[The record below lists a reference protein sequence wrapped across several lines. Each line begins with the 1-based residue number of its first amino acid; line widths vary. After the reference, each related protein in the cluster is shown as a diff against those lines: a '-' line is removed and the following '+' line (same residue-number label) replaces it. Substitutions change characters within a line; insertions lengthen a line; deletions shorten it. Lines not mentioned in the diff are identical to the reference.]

1 MHISEGIRNMKEHES
16 ASWML
21 HDVVPIF
28 VIRPEIERLWAV
40 KSWGK
45 VGPHGAFL
53 QQKAL

>member
-1 MHISEGIRNMKEHES
+1 
-16 ASWML
+16 ML
-21 HDVVPIF
+21 HDVVPM
-28 VIRPEIERLWAV
+28 VEIRSEIGRVGAV